1 MVKMVSK
8 KIASTISKD
17 QMKKE
22 FHRNEIESD
31 PELELQPLD
40 EQLFD
45 LLANYGP
52 LTRNDLVKLTKKPRT
67 TVYDYLIKL
76 ILQDRVIRYSRS
88 GKKPGRPKVYFKAL
102 L

>member
-1 MVKMVSK
+1 MIKMV
-8 KIASTISKD
+8 
-17 QMKKE
+17 E
-22 FHRNEIESD
+22 NEIITTKRNT
-31 PELELQPLD
+31 LETKFIEDKTLDEQPLD

-76 ILQDRVIRYSRS
+76 ILQDKVIRYSRS